1 MAERARRTSERHD
14 SSAGYTTAVDL
25 CSFQFHNEVTT
36 LVAVAHSLESL
47 VVEHLTEGAQRDG
60 TMEIAIGDELGL
72 YLGCGEE
79 MHSARLLA
87 HRTGNFEIDIE
98 QFLLGS
104 VVGKLL
110 DILAQLLNLV
120 GGKPID
126 EAIIHQFH
134 RLGIETAVV
143 DGMIEGR
150 VDALDIEGEESA
162 VARLVGEK
170 LELVARGTIRGYAH
184 TAFLGAA
191 VGGSDIDIGSGD
203 ERLEII
209 EIGT

>member
-1 MAERARRTSERHD
+1 MSHVSQIGLTRSERHG
-14 SSAGYTTAVDL
+14 ARGGNTVAVDL
-25 CSFQFHNEVTT
+25 RSLQLHHEIASLPVGT
-36 LVAVAHSLESL
+36 HSLESF

-143 DGMIEGR
+143 DGMLKGR
-150 VDALDIEGEESA
+150 VDVLDVEREEAA

-170 LELVARGTIRGYAH
+170 LKLVARGTI
-184 TAFLGAA
+184 
-191 VGGSDIDIGSGD
+191 
-203 ERLEII
+203 
-209 EIGT
+209 